1 MSMFVRINSKLAI
14 VAIWSVTAEALVE
27 MDTKVDVT
35 PKKHMFEETLV
46 ALAGYWNANYQDT
59 LSIKE

>member
-1 MSMFVRINSKLAI
+1 
-14 VAIWSVTAEALVE
+14 

-46 ALAGYWNANYQDT
+46 ALAGYWNASYKAT